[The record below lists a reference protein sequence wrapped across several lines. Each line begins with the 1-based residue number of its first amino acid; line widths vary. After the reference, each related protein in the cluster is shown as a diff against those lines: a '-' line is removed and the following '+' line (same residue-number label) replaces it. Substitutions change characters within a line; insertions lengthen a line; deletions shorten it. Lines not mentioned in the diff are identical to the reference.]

1 MKKVLRILLVL
12 VVLLV
17 IAIVVGLFYIDS
29 IAKTAIEEGGT
40 YAMGVKTTLD
50 SISIKL
56 FQGKLK
62 MDGLK
67 IANPEGFEKS
77 DHLMSSGLFDVE
89 LTPSTVLK
97 DTIILPKFILD
108 GLDVNIESKSGGSNI
123 SVVMDNL
130 EKLGG
135 GEEEEAP
142 EEEEGEGKKV
152 KIEVFLIKNVT
163 ARFYMPLGSL
173 PLVVKVPEI
182 DLSEM
187 MSDNP
192 SGVVM
197 PELMRR
203 IIPIILASIAENAKG
218 IVPADF
224 LKDMDGQIG
233 AVVKAIGGNMENV
246 VKGVQE
252 ETAKALKNATDQIKK
267 GLDDTLKKG
276 TEDAKG
282 ALDGLLGGKKTDDTD
297 KTDEVKEKTEDAEKK
312 LEEEKKKAE
321 EKAGSVVDDAK
332 GALDGLF
339 KKKTE

>member
-17 IAIVVGLFYIDS
+17 VAVVVGLFYIDS

-56 FQGKLK
+56 FQGQLK

-77 DHLMSSGLFDVE
+77 DHLMSSGLFDVG
-89 LTPSTVLK
+89 LTPSSVLEDTV
-97 DTIILPKFILD
+97 ILPKFILD

-123 SVVMDNL
+123 SVILANL

-135 GEEEEAP
+135 GEEEKP
-142 EEEEGEGKKV
+142 KEEEGEGKKV

-163 ARFYMPLGSL
+163 AHFYMPLGSV
-173 PLVVKVPEI
+173 PLTVKVPEI
-182 DLSEM
+182 DLSEF

-192 SGVVM
+192 NGVVM

-233 AVVKAIGGNMENV
+233 AVAKAIGGNMENV

-252 ETAKALKNATDQIKK
+252 ASAKAMKDAADALQK
-267 GLDDTLKKG
+267 GVGDSLKKG

-282 ALDGLLGGKKTDDTD
+282 ALDGLLGGKKKGED
-297 KTDEVKEKTEDAEKK
+297 EKTEEVEKK
-312 LEEEKKKAE
+312 VEDETKKVE
-321 EKAGSVVDDAK
+321 EKAGGVVDDAK

-339 KKKTE
+339 KKKSDE

>member
-17 IAIVVGLFYIDS
+17 VAVVVGLFYIDS
-29 IAKTAIEEGGT
+29 IAKTAVEEGGT
-40 YAMGVKTTLD
+40 YAMRVKTTLD

-56 FQGKLK
+56 FRGKLT
-62 MDGLK
+62 MNGLK

-77 DHLMSSGLFDVE
+77 DHLMNSGLFDVE
-89 LTPSTVLK
+89 LVPSSVLE

-108 GLDVNIESKSGGSNI
+108 GLDVNIESKAGGSNI
-123 SVVMDNL
+123 SVILSNL

-135 GEEEEAP
+135 GEAEEP
-142 EEEEGEGKKV
+142 KEEEGEGKKI

-163 ARFYMPLGSL
+163 AHFYMPLGSA
-173 PLVVKVPEI
+173 PLTVKVPEI
-182 DLSEM
+182 DLSEF

-192 SGVVM
+192 NGVVM

-233 AVVKAIGGNMENV
+233 AVVQAIGGNMENV

-252 ETAKALKNATDQIKK
+252 ATGKALKDATDQLQK
-267 GLDDTLKKG
+267 GVDDTLKKG
-276 TEDAKG
+276 AEDAKG
-282 ALDGLLGGKKTDDTD
+282 VVDDLLGGKK
-297 KTDEVKEKTEDAEKK
+297 KTGEDEKKEAEKK
-312 LEEEKKKAE
+312 IEEEAKKVE
-321 EKAGSVVDDAK
+321 EKAGSI
-332 GALDGLF
+332 LDGLL
-339 KKKTE
+339 KKKPEEEK

>member
-17 IAIVVGLFYIDS
+17 VAVVVGLFYIDS

-56 FQGKLK
+56 FQGQVK

-89 LTPSTVLK
+89 LTPSSVLE
-97 DTIILPKFILD
+97 DTIVLPKFILD

-123 SVVMDNL
+123 SVVLDNL

-135 GEEEEAP
+135 GEEEKP
-142 EEEEGEGKKV
+142 KEEEGEGKKV
-152 KIEVFLIKNVT
+152 KIEEFLIKNVT
-163 ARFYMPLGSL
+163 ARFYMPLGST

-182 DLSEM
+182 DLSEF

-192 SGVVM
+192 NGVVM

-252 ETAKALKNATDQIKK
+252 ATGKALKDATDQLQK
-267 GLDDTLKKG
+267 GVGDSLKKG

-282 ALDGLLGGKKTDDTD
+282 ALDGLLGGKK
-297 KTDEVKEKTEDAEKK
+297 KTGEGEKKEAEKK
-312 LEEEKKKAE
+312 VEDETKKVE

-339 KKKTE
+339 KKKSDEEK

>member
-17 IAIVVGLFYIDS
+17 VAVVVGLFYIDS

-56 FQGKLK
+56 FQGQLK

-89 LTPSTVLK
+89 LTPSTVLE
-97 DTIILPKFILD
+97 DTIVLPKFILD
-108 GLDVNIESKSGGSNI
+108 GLDVNIESKSDGSNI
-123 SVVMDNL
+123 SVVMKNL
-130 EKLGG
+130 EELGG
-135 GEEEEAP
+135 GEEEEP
-142 EEEEGEGKKV
+142 KEEEGEGKKV

-163 ARFYMPLGSL
+163 ARFYMPLGST

-182 DLSEM
+182 DLSEF

-192 SGVVM
+192 NGVVV

-203 IIPIILASIAENAKG
+203 IIPILLASIAENAKG

-224 LKDMDGQIG
+224 LKDMDGQIN
-233 AVVKAIGGNMENV
+233 AVVQAIGGNMENV

-252 ETAKALKNATDQIKK
+252 ATAKAMKDAADQLKK
-267 GLDDTLKKG
+267 GVDDALKKG

-282 ALDGLLGGKKTDDTD
+282 TLDKLLGGKK
-297 KTDEVKEKTEDAEKK
+297 KTGEDEKKEAEKK
-312 LEEEKKKAE
+312 IEDETKKVE
-321 EKAGSVVDDAK
+321 DKAG
-332 GALDGLF
+332 GILDGLL
-339 KKKTE
+339 KKKPEGE